1 MSPQARIGG
10 SGGRLAAPSQHAS
23 GLRAVLFDM
32 DGLLVDSEPLW
43 FVIEREVAER
53 LGAPWGE
60 ADQEALIG
68 GSLERTVSYLLAK
81 ADGAATADEA
91 ARADG
96 AATAGREDVA
106 RWLVDGM
113 AQLVLDRGLP
123 LQPGAARLLAG
134 LEAAGMP
141 CALVTASSRV
151 IMDAVL
157 KVTGLSFGVTVC
169 GEDVQR
175 GKPDPE
181 PYLRAAAL
189 LGVPPSGCVVLE
201 DSPTGIAAARAA
213 GCPVIAVPS
222 VPVLPESG
230 LVTVKSLDEVGFGLL
245 ERVVTGNSEVSAP
258 AVTEKF

>member
-1 MSPQARIGG
+1 
-10 SGGRLAAPSQHAS
+10 
-23 GLRAVLFDM
+23 LFDM

-43 FVIEREVAER
+43 FVVEREVAER

-81 ADGAATADEA
+81 AGGAAST
-91 ARADG
+91 
-96 AATAGREDVA
+96 GREDVA
-106 RWLVDGM
+106 RWLVAGM
-113 AQLVLDRGLP
+113 ARLVLARGLP
-123 LQPGAARLLAG
+123 LQPGAARLLAA
-134 LEAAGMP
+134 LEAAAVP
-141 CALVTASSRV
+141 CALVTASSRA

-181 PYLRAAAL
+181 PYLRAAGL
-189 LGVPPSGCVVLE
+189 LGVPPAGCVVLE

-222 VPVLPESG
+222 VAVPPGPG
-230 LVTVKSLDEVGFGLL
+230 LVTVESLDEVGFDLL
-245 ERVVTGNSEVSAP
+245 ERAVTGNSEGDDRAM
-258 AVTEKF
+258 TEEL

>member
-1 MSPQARIGG
+1 VTTRDSRT
-10 SGGRLAAPSQHAS
+10 
-23 GLRAVLFDM
+23 LRAVLFDM

-43 FVIEREVAER
+43 FVVEREVAER

-68 GSLERTVSYLLAK
+68 GSLDRTVSYLLAK
-81 ADGAATADEA
+81 ADGAAGAE
-91 ARADG
+91 RAV
-96 AATAGREDVA
+96 TAGRADVA
-106 RWLVDGM
+106 RWLVASM
-113 AQLVLDRGLP
+113 ARLVLARGLP
-123 LQPGAARLLAG
+123 LQPGAARLLAA
-134 LEAAGMP
+134 LDAAGVP
-141 CALVTASSRV
+141 CALVTASSRA

-189 LGVPPSGCVVLE
+189 LGVPPDGCVVLE

-222 VPVLPESG
+222 VPVRPGPG
-230 LVTVKSLDEVGFGLL
+230 LITVKSLDEVGFDLL
-245 ERVVTGNSEVSAP
+245 ERVVTGNSEGRDHP
-258 AVTEKF
+258 VTENF

>member
-1 MSPQARIGG
+1 
-10 SGGRLAAPSQHAS
+10 
-23 GLRAVLFDM
+23 M

-43 FVIEREVAER
+43 FVVEREVAGR

-60 ADQEALIG
+60 PDQEALIG

-81 ADGAATADEA
+81 AGGAAKA
-91 ARADG
+91 G
-96 AATAGREDVA
+96 GPVTAGRADVA

-113 AQLVLDRGLP
+113 ARLVLARGLP
-123 LQPGAARLLAG
+123 LQPGAARLLAA
-134 LEAAGMP
+134 LDAASVP
-141 CALVTASSRV
+141 CALVTASSRA

-189 LGVPPSGCVVLE
+189 LGVPPAGCVVLE

-222 VPVLPESG
+222 VPVSPGPG
-230 LVTVKSLDEVGFGLL
+230 LITVKSLDEVGFYLL
-245 ERVVTGNSEVSAP
+245 ERAMTGNSAGRDHI
-258 AVTEKF
+258 VTEKS

>member
-1 MSPQARIGG
+1 
-10 SGGRLAAPSQHAS
+10 
-23 GLRAVLFDM
+23 M

-68 GSLERTVSYLLAK
+68 GSLDRTVSYLLAK
-81 ADGAATADEA
+81 ADGVAGVGGA
-91 ARADG
+91 ARA
-96 AATAGREDVA
+96 GRAEVA
-106 RWLVDGM
+106 RWLVAGM
-113 AQLVLDRGLP
+113 ARLVLARGLP

-134 LEAAGMP
+134 LEAAGVP
-141 CALVTASSRV
+141 CALVTASSRA

-157 KVTGLSFGVTVC
+157 KVTGLSFSVTVC
-169 GEDVQR
+169 GEDVRR

-181 PYLRAAAL
+181 PYLQAAAL
-189 LGVPPSGCVVLE
+189 LGVPPPGCVVLE

-222 VPVLPESG
+222 VPVPPGPG
-230 LVTVKSLDEVGFGLL
+230 LTTVKSLDEVGFDLL
-245 ERVVTGNSEVSAP
+245 ERVVTGKSEGRDR

>member
-1 MSPQARIGG
+1 VTARDPR
-10 SGGRLAAPSQHAS
+10 SALQ
-23 GLRAVLFDM
+23 AVLFDM

-43 FVIEREVAER
+43 FVIEREVAGR

-81 ADGAATADEA
+81 AG
-91 ARADG
+91 G
-96 AATAGREDVA
+96 AATAGREDLA
-106 RWLVDGM
+106 RWLVEGM
-113 AQLVLDRGLP
+113 ARLVLARGLP
-123 LQPGAARLLAG
+123 LQPGAARLLAV
-134 LEAAGMP
+134 LDAASVP
-141 CALVTASSRV
+141 YALVTASSRA

-189 LGVPPSGCVVLE
+189 LGAPPSGCVVLE

-222 VPVLPESG
+222 VPVPPGPGVL
-230 LVTVKSLDEVGFGLL
+230 TVRSLDEVGFDLL
-245 ERVVTGNSEVSAP
+245 ERFVTGNSEGEGR
-258 AVTEKF
+258 AVTEKL

>member
-1 MSPQARIGG
+1 MTTRDPRPL
-10 SGGRLAAPSQHAS
+10 RRPAA
-23 GLRAVLFDM
+23 LRAVLFDM

-81 ADGAATADEA
+81 ADGAATAEGA
-91 ARADG
+91 AR
-96 AATAGREDVA
+96 AGREDVA

-113 AQLVLDRGLP
+113 ARLVLARGLP
-123 LQPGAARLLAG
+123 LQPGAARLLAALDAVG
-134 LEAAGMP
+134 VP
-141 CALVTASSRV
+141 CALVTASSRA

-157 KVTGLSFGVTVC
+157 KATGLSFGVTVC

-189 LGVPPSGCVVLE
+189 LWVPPSGCVVLE

-222 VPVLPESG
+222 VPVAPTSG
-230 LVTVKSLDEVGFGLL
+230 LITVKSLDAVGFDLL
-245 ERVVTGNSEVSAP
+245 ERAVTGKSEGCDR